1 MGEGKCIKRE
11 TNIQMDGLN
20 IQKDMDKNMKKIHRE
35 RRGEKI
41 KYKRKP
47 REVSSISKAHKLNL
61 RGSG

>member
-1 MGEGKCIKRE
+1 
-11 TNIQMDGLN
+11 MDGLN

-47 REVSSISKAHKLNL
+47 R
-61 RGSG
+61 